1 MHLRSTRPTKQLLAE
16 RKSYMLGVIIVCRS
30 ASAHEQQQEKTMLI
44 VELNVAGYR
53 LSGEWAGLRRST
65 LRPARF
71 NARSIHWRLPQLRH
85 TPAA

>member
-1 MHLRSTRPTKQLLAE
+1 MLYPIIMSRSIRRMA
-16 RKSYMLGVIIVCRS
+16 
-30 ASAHEQQQEKTMLI
+30 QQQEMTMLI

-53 LSGEWAGLRRST
+53 LSSEWASLRRST

-71 NARSIHWRLPQLRH
+71 NPRTLQWRMPQLRH